1 MEQRGEHGH
10 ASIYLHAVLLFF
22 AATFVS
28 GNTEHKVH
36 NIVLY
41 PDKHSWCKT
50 TAIEQVIGH
59 PGCEPVTLRN
69 NVCVGACFSYS
80 IPRTLPA
87 APGDV
92 LPYCDSCQPS
102 VSALHHVTLKCKK
115 GEGGDGEES
124 ETMNKVVEVI
134 TNCSCMTCSD
144 AASRQLPPDA
154 AADDDDAAADA
165 DDKERD
171 VPQLLSLM
179 QRRPSAPSSSP
190 DGTPLV
196 PTTDITNTS
205 HIIKHKLLSLLTE
218 LNSGVEELSEPNQV
232 TLRELLGQ
240 VEGQNHEVDD
250 ATLQG
255 LVEKVQKEEHISIDI
270 NQLKHILHKFESSE
284 KQKLAGEHNLNAHR
298 HQHVHG
304 PHHSLVYGQNVHDR
318 IHSGLVLAPT
328 LDVESHHLKPALAG
342 SELSYH
348 DNLVQAE
355 SEHQQTS
362 EKSRDDHDVKI

>member
-1 MEQRGEHGH
+1 MEQRGEHGT
-10 ASIYLHAVLLFF
+10 IYLHAVLYFVTL
-22 AATFVS
+22 VS

-50 TAIEQVIGH
+50 TAIEQVITH
-59 PGCEPVTLRN
+59 PGCEPLTLPN

-102 VSALHHVTLKCKK
+102 TSALHHVTLKCKR
-115 GEGGDGEES
+115 EGGGDDGEES

-144 AASRQLPPDA
+144 AASRQLPADA
-154 AADDDDAAADA
+154 VADDDDDA
-165 DDKERD
+165 VERERDRD

-179 QRRPSAPSSSP
+179 QRRPSLSDAHTSP
-190 DGTPLV
+190 A
-196 PTTDITNTS
+196 TNTS

-218 LNSGVEELSEPNQV
+218 LNSGVEELSEASQV

-240 VEGQNHEVDD
+240 VEGQHHQVDD
-250 ATLQG
+250 ATLQS
-255 LVEKVQKEEHISIDI
+255 LVEKVQKEEHINIDI

-284 KQKLAGEHNLNAHR
+284 KQKLATEHNLNAHR

-304 PHHSLVYGQNVHDR
+304 PHHSLVYGQNVHHDR
-318 IHSGLVLAPT
+318 IHSGMVLAPT

-355 SEHQQTS
+355 SEHQHTS
-362 EKSRDDHDVKI
+362 EKPTDDHHVQL